1 MNGFWKNKWIQ
12 RGACA
17 LLCIGML
24 LAAFLADGGES
35 LGPKAPQPGEQQSLE
50 LLTGGESAAQ
60 TTGTGGTSAS
70 DSAGPGSGGEGDD
83 PAPDTPPDPDG
94 TQDPAPVTP
103 EPDNTQTPGDA
114 PDPDSGDAP
123 QPSASDA
130 QDPGQTN
137 GTAVG
142 TDEPGSLDTPDDTGT
157 QGGDD
162 STLDLGAVF
171 TWQKYGRED
180 STVVCDPGGRVRRTV
195 LWNQVPGGRL
205 EYEVALFGDDAI
217 YAELD
222 SLRFSEGNGRAQEL
236 DPFGRVTLERR
247 EDGARNYTFTV
258 TARVEKPGENGQ
270 SRTETVT
277 FTFVIRYQDG
287 LDLELELDWI
297 RSGSLSTLTVAA
309 DGAARRTVLGSELTE
324 GAFRYSFSL
333 AGESA
338 TDAEL
343 LSAEYSADGGE
354 GGALDTESGT
364 LTLTPGADGT
374 REYTLLITALVDD
387 GGEERTVT
395 FTVTLDYQ
403 AGVDLR
409 LILTWQ
415 YRGVTPRTA
424 ECQPDSRAALTIKQN
439 QLSRGELLY
448 ALDLEGESAPGARL
462 LSASLEG
469 PGGSQDLSDR
479 GSATLS
485 LPEGQTESAYVLR
498 ARALLE
504 DTGREVSFTFRL
516 TYTADAAMTMEYTLL
531 TEGQSQTVTLS
542 CENGRTVT
550 AERIYSDQLTE
561 DTLPVSF
568 LLAGEGMTIERIT
581 LYQSGS
587 GRERTLAQSPG
598 SLWNGE
604 ALLLTD
610 GEREGENRFTVS
622 ARDGEG
628 TAYTFTFHLPFIRRG
643 DKTIVIDTN
652 LPEDRTIR
660 NETDYDLRIRAR
672 TVETDGSV
680 FAVIRANGVTLTLDG
695 EKLEYTGASG
705 EWLQYKLYAK
715 NPPEGDDNTHVL
727 VIHARDDYGNETTE
741 TIELLG
747 QRTEDG
753 QKIGTAHIYI
763 DMSTLGLG
771 TTSRI
776 AYDVLSGEP
785 ISYVVA
791 KAVWGYDA
799 GEPYGTARE
808 TFGWD
813 ESDCSYGGKLDQG
826 FYLAAMGDGSD
837 LSTRAKALSGD
848 WRDFGSTEEEILAAI
863 DRRFGAGS
871 GMAALWRCIY
881 RNGIELR
888 SWDDHHTVGE
898 FDFTNGSGWLYQLD
912 GEFYPGASMSDYTLQ
927 DGSVLVLRY
936 TLAYGWDV
944 SEGLDGNQGNTVG
957 YCARAINGRIQ
968 VNHRVEDGVCVSC
981 GLRMGDCTHDNA
993 FYRDNG
999 DGTCGLY
1006 CPDCGEY
1013 IQDLEPH
1020 DWAYSWE
1027 PGSEEHTMTCQNCG
1041 AVDTEEHEMYIVAGT
1056 DTATCTEPGTATFAC
1071 DTCKMR
1077 EERTTEPLRHATG
1090 GIWHPAAGGT
1100 EHFQTCKR
1108 CGEEIEGSR
1117 GTHEYRYDS
1126 TAKTWFCDVC
1136 DACHDDECGDGALEP
1151 VPDES
1156 SSTLRVYRCSHCGL
1170 TLEQEG
1176 DFTPEPDLPPPD
1188 PDPDPEGPED
1198 PDASGGDPPEDGE

>member
-1 MNGFWKNKWIQ
+1 
-12 RGACA
+12 
-17 LLCIGML
+17 
-24 LAAFLADGGES
+24 
-35 LGPKAPQPGEQQSLE
+35 
-50 LLTGGESAAQ
+50 
-60 TTGTGGTSAS
+60 
-70 DSAGPGSGGEGDD
+70 
-83 PAPDTPPDPDG
+83 
-94 TQDPAPVTP
+94 
-103 EPDNTQTPGDA
+103 
-114 PDPDSGDAP
+114 
-123 QPSASDA
+123 
-130 QDPGQTN
+130 
-137 GTAVG
+137 
-142 TDEPGSLDTPDDTGT
+142 
-157 QGGDD
+157 
-162 STLDLGAVF
+162 
-171 TWQKYGRED
+171 
-180 STVVCDPGGRVRRTV
+180 
-195 LWNQVPGGRL
+195 
-205 EYEVALFGDDAI
+205 
-217 YAELD
+217 
-222 SLRFSEGNGRAQEL
+222 
-236 DPFGRVTLERR
+236 
-247 EDGARNYTFTV
+247 
-258 TARVEKPGENGQ
+258 
-270 SRTETVT
+270 
-277 FTFVIRYQDG
+277 
-287 LDLELELDWI
+287 
-297 RSGSLSTLTVAA
+297 
-309 DGAARRTVLGSELTE
+309 
-324 GAFRYSFSL
+324 
-333 AGESA
+333 
-338 TDAEL
+338 
-343 LSAEYSADGGE
+343 
-354 GGALDTESGT
+354 
-364 LTLTPGADGT
+364 
-374 REYTLLITALVDD
+374 
-387 GGEERTVT
+387 
-395 FTVTLDYQ
+395 
-403 AGVDLR
+403 
-409 LILTWQ
+409 
-415 YRGVTPRTA
+415 
-424 ECQPDSRAALTIKQN
+424 
-439 QLSRGELLY
+439 
-448 ALDLEGESAPGARL
+448 
-462 LSASLEG
+462 
-469 PGGSQDLSDR
+469 
-479 GSATLS
+479 
-485 LPEGQTESAYVLR
+485 
-498 ARALLE
+498 
-504 DTGREVSFTFRL
+504 
-516 TYTADAAMTMEYTLL
+516 
-531 TEGQSQTVTLS
+531 
-542 CENGRTVT
+542 
-550 AERIYSDQLTE
+550 
-561 DTLPVSF
+561 
-568 LLAGEGMTIERIT
+568 IT

-622 ARDGEG
+622 ARDEAG

-643 DKTIVIDTN
+643 DKDIVIDTN

-672 TVETDGSV
+672 TMEADGSV

-763 DMSTLGLG
+763 DMSALGLG

-837 LSTRAKALSGD
+837 LSIRAKALSGD

-871 GMAALWRCIY
+871 GMASLWRCLY

-888 SWDDHHTVGE
+888 GWDDHHTVGE

-912 GEFYPGASMSDYTLQ
+912 GEFYPGSSMSDYTLQ

-981 GLRMGDCTHDNA
+981 GLRVGDCTHDNA

-1006 CPDCGEY
+1006 CPDCGDY
-1013 IQDLEPH
+1013 VQDLQEH
-1020 DWAYSWE
+1020 AWLYTWE

-1041 AVDTEEHEMYIVAGT
+1041 ASGTERHELRAGEG
-1056 DTATCTEPGTATFAC
+1056 TATCTEPGTALFTC
-1071 DTCKMR
+1071 DICGMA
-1077 EERTTEPLRHATG
+1077 EERETPALGHETGDSWQISGQQHWKQCDRCHEELEGTRADHDYQYNAHSGTWICAECLAVHA
-1090 GIWHPAAGGT
+1090 W
-1100 EHFQTCKR
+1100 
-1108 CGEEIEGSR
+1108 
-1117 GTHEYRYDS
+1117 
-1126 TAKTWFCDVC
+1126 
-1136 DACHDDECGDGALEP
+1136 ECGDDSLEL
-1151 VPDES
+1151 VSETTS
-1156 SSTLRVYRCSHCGL
+1156 LRVYRCSHCGL

-1176 DFTPEPDLPPPD
+1176 DFPPEPELPPPD
-1188 PDPDPEGPED
+1188 PDPGPEGPEEPGD
-1198 PDASGGDPPEDGE
+1198 SGGDPPEDGE

>member
-24 LAAFLADGGES
+24 LAAILAGGGES
-35 LGPKAPQPGEQQSLE
+35 LGPKAPQTGEKQSLE
-50 LLTGGESAAQ
+50 LLTGGDLAAQ
-60 TTGTGGTSAS
+60 TTGTGGST
-70 DSAGPGSGGEGDD
+70 DSNANGPGPGGEGDD
-83 PAPDTPPDPDG
+83 PTPDAPPDPDG

-103 EPDNTQTPGDA
+103 DPDNTQTPGEA

-123 QPSASDA
+123 DPSTSDA
-130 QDPGQTN
+130 RDPGQTN
-137 GTAVG
+137 GTTVG

-162 STLDLGAVF
+162 SELDLGAVF

-180 STVVCDPGGRVRRTV
+180 STLVCDPGGRVRRTV
-195 LWNQVPGGRL
+195 LWNQVPNGRL
-205 EYEVALFGDDAI
+205 EYDIALFGDDAMYGEI
-217 YAELD
+217 D
-222 SLRFSEGNGRAQEL
+222 SVLLSQGNGRGEEI
-236 DPFGRVTLERR
+236 DPFGRLTLERR

-270 SRTETVT
+270 SRAETVT

-287 LDLELELDWI
+287 LDLELELDWT
-297 RSGSLSTLTVAA
+297 RSGSLSTLRVAA

-324 GAFRYSFSL
+324 GAFRYSLSL

-338 TDAEL
+338 PDAEI

-354 GGALDTESGT
+354 SGPLDTESGT

-387 GGEERTVT
+387 GGEDRTVT

-415 YRGVTPRTA
+415 YRGVTPRSA
-424 ECQPDSRAALTIKQN
+424 ECQPDSSAALTIKQN

-448 ALDLEGESAPGARL
+448 ALDLEGESAPQARL

-469 PGGSQDLSDR
+469 SGRSETLSQQ
-479 GSATLS
+479 GNVTLS
-485 LPEGQTESAYVLR
+485 LPEGQTESSYILR

-504 DTGREVSFTFRL
+504 DTEREVSFAFRI
-516 TYTADAAMTMEYTLL
+516 TYSADAAMTMEYTILA
-531 TEGQSQTVTLS
+531 EGQSQTVTLT
-542 CENGRTVT
+542 CENGRTAT
-550 AERIYSDQLTE
+550 AERIYSDQLGE

-568 LLAGEGMTIERIT
+568 LLTGEGMTIDRIE
-581 LYQSGS
+581 LYQSGD
-587 GRERTLAQSPG
+587 GRTRTLAQSPG
-598 SLWNGE
+598 SLWSGE

-628 TAYTFTFHLPFIRRG
+628 TAYTFSFHIPFIRRG
-643 DKTIVIDTN
+643 DKDIVIDTN

-672 TVETDGSV
+672 TVEADGSV

-705 EWLQYKLYAK
+705 DWLQYKLYAK
-715 NPPEGDDNTHVL
+715 NPPEGDDNTHTL
-727 VIHARDDYGNETTE
+727 VIHARDDYGNEKTE
-741 TIELLG
+741 TYELLG

-763 DMSTLGLG
+763 DRSVLGLG

-776 AYDVLSGEP
+776 SYDVLSGEP

-799 GEPYGTARE
+799 GEPFGTAKE
-808 TFGWD
+808 TFNWD
-813 ESDCSYGGKLDQG
+813 GSVCDYGGSLDRG

-837 LSTRAKALSGD
+837 LSSRVKALSGD
-848 WRDFGSTEEEILAAI
+848 WRDFGSTEEEIFAAI

-871 GMAALWRCIY
+871 GMASLWRCIY

-888 SWDDHHTVGE
+888 SWDDSHSLGE

-912 GEFYPGASMSDYTLQ
+912 GDFYPGSSMSDYTLQ

-944 SEGLDGNQGNTVG
+944 GAGMDGVQGNSVG

-968 VNHRVEDGVCVSC
+968 VDHQVEDGVCVCC
-981 GLRMGDCTHDNA
+981 GLRVGDCTHENA
-993 FYRDNG
+993 FWRDNG

-1006 CPDCGEY
+1006 CPDCEEY
-1013 IQDLEPH
+1013 IQDLQGHE
-1020 DWAYSWE
+1020 WSYSWE
-1027 PGSEEHTMTCQNCG
+1027 PGSAEHTMTCQNCG
-1041 AVDTEEHEMYIVAGT
+1041 AVETEEHELHFDG
-1056 DTATCTEPGTATFAC
+1056 DTATCTEPGTAIVTCPIC
-1071 DTCKMR
+1071 DME
-1077 EERTTEPLRHATG
+1077 EERVTDPLRHETG
-1090 GIWHPAAGGT
+1090 DSWQISGQQHWKQCSRCHEEQEGT
-1100 EHFQTCKR
+1100 RADHDYQYN
-1108 CGEEIEGSR
+1108 SHS
-1117 GTHEYRYDS
+1117 GTWICSKCLAVH
-1126 TAKTWFCDVC
+1126 AW
-1136 DACHDDECGDGALEP
+1136 ECGDNSLELLS
-1151 VPDES
+1151 ET
-1156 SSTLRVYRCSHCGL
+1156 STLRVYRCGHCGL
-1170 TLEQEG
+1170 TLEEEG
-1176 DFTPEPDLPPPD
+1176 DFAPEPDLPPTDPD
-1188 PDPDPEGPED
+1188 PDPDPEPEE
-1198 PDASGGDPPEDGE
+1198 PGESGGDPPESGE